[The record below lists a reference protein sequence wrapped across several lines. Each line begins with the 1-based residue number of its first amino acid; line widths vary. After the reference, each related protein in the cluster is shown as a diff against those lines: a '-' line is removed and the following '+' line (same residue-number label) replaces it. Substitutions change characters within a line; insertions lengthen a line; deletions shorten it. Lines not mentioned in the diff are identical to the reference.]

1 MFVCLLLN
9 FVKYCICNSSYVS
22 FVVCNV
28 FPNNGFSHLT
38 VPSKRSPNPE
48 ANSAFYYS
56 QILASYL
63 TKSFYH
69 CLKPRLLTNGLSLL
83 MDDAELVC
91 GTTSNM
97 MSPSTSTQSYQYI
110 EKRQSVF
117 KKLFFTNKEPKLF
130 IPVAC
135 TTKFS
140 SRIFNLDHRGGAGF
154 YKKVHH
160 IFFTNSRFFSIRN
173 QFIRNRVLAPLKIK
187 KLLDLHK
194 ILSIWNKEL
203 SL

>member
-1 MFVCLLLN
+1 
-9 FVKYCICNSSYVS
+9 
-22 FVVCNV
+22 
-28 FPNNGFSHLT
+28 
-38 VPSKRSPNPE
+38 
-48 ANSAFYYS
+48 
-56 QILASYL
+56 
-63 TKSFYH
+63 
-69 CLKPRLLTNGLSLL
+69 

-140 SRIFNLDHRGGAGF
+140 SRIFNLDHSGGAGF

-160 IFFTNSRFFSIRN
+160 IFFTNSRFFFN
-173 QFIRNRVLAPLKIK
+173 K
-187 KLLDLHK
+187 KPVYK
-194 ILSIWNKEL
+194 KPSTSTSKN
-203 SL
+203 